1 MMNPQALSIRRKKLA
16 VLLLDARLATGKTIE
31 ECASIIGIS
40 PAEYER
46 FESGEKSPS
55 LPELEAL
62 TYYFQVPL
70 DHFWGNI
77 AISERQGETE
87 SNDKLRQVIALR
99 QRIVGVLIRQARRDH
114 NLSLADLGARVN
126 ISAEQLERYELGEE
140 SISLPELEILVKFL
154 GRSIQEFYDSH
165 GPIGAWL
172 REQRAVKQFS
182 EMPPNLQTFV
192 SKPINR
198 PYLELAE
205 RLSEMSV
212 EKLRGVA
219 EGLLEITL

>member
-114 NLSLADLGARVN
+114 NLSLAELGARVN

>member
-77 AISERQGETE
+77 AISERPGETE